1 MKEVYIMMLWILSR
15 RGLRAVRR
23 GRSRTT
29 RMNKKGI
36 GEYMRYSEEDIQAL
50 RDRWSKP
57 LPEKLP
63 YTIQSKGIIAQSI
76 NENIKTFQGLLSN
89 ELKQIQL
96 NITKCKDEGSKNS
109 YWGAHGYVGFR
120 EFMKNLQS
128 LGLDDLELDSIDLR
142 GAKISQFNGFVD
154 CELGGFLLDGTILN
168 NCKLDSVRIHGL
180 KLQSTE
186 FNLCTFQNCFF
197 SNLTFRKC
205 KFIHTKF
212 LGEKD
217 IFPHFFEIDAEETD
231 FDDSLID
238 YMGFKEC
245 KFRECSFFKTHFT
258 GVDFLETKLLNCD
271 LNRSL
276 FSPIKN
282 IYKGE
287 GKDRII
293 EKYCILSD
301 VDFDTSTFIEAD
313 ISGVDWSKNPGLKRF
328 IEHQQFVNDIKENSK
343 KWWQKALFKL
353 WGLTSDYG
361 SSVKRWLISALVII
375 GFFTAVY
382 GLLDLL
388 YKNCEWSCG
397 TAFTISDYIQNT
409 PHWVSYF
416 YFSVVTFSTLG
427 FGDVTPAHWG
437 SMIAVILEVIVG
449 YIMLG
454 GLVTF
459 LANWLG
465 RR

>member
-1 MKEVYIMMLWILSR
+1 
-15 RGLRAVRR
+15 
-23 GRSRTT
+23 
-29 RMNKKGI
+29 
-36 GEYMRYSEEDIQAL
+36 
-50 RDRWSKP
+50 
-57 LPEKLP
+57 
-63 YTIQSKGIIAQSI
+63 
-76 NENIKTFQGLLSN
+76 
-89 ELKQIQL
+89 
-96 NITKCKDEGSKNS
+96 
-109 YWGAHGYVGFR
+109 
-120 EFMKNLQS
+120 MKNLQS

-313 ISGVDWSKNPGLKRF
+313 ISCVDWSKNPRMKRF
-328 IEHQQFVNDIKENSK
+328 IKQQQFVHSMKETHPKWRWIISIIDNLSEIS
-343 KWWQKALFKL
+343 KWWRWALLFVLGFSNLFYWTDFFSKTKL
-353 WGLTSDYG
+353 FEINPEITCP
-361 SSVKRWLISALVII
+361 AL
-375 GFFTAVY
+375 
-382 GLLDLL
+382 
-388 YKNCEWSCG
+388 
-397 TAFTISDYIQNT
+397 
-409 PHWVSYF
+409 SYL
-416 YFSVVTFSTLG
+416 YFSVVTFTTLG
-427 FGDVTPAHWG
+427 FGDVTAIHPF
-437 SMIAVILEVIVG
+437 SISFVMLEVILG
-449 YIMLG
+449 YVFLG